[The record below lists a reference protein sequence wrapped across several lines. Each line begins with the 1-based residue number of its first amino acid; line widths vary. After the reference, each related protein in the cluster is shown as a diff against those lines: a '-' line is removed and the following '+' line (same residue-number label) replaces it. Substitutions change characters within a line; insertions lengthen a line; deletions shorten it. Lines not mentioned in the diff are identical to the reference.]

1 MKVAQFHKPGGVE
14 VIKYEDA
21 PIPKP
26 GSGEILVKNAYCGVN
41 FIDTYMARLTSID
54 LRYFRGGLYP
64 ASKSPMIFG
73 GEAAGTVEAL
83 GEGVTGFKKGDRV
96 AIKAGQV
103 DSQIL

>member
-1 MKVAQFHKPGGVE
+1 
-14 VIKYEDA
+14 
-21 PIPKP
+21 
-26 GSGEILVKNAYCGVN
+26 
-41 FIDTYMARLTSID
+41 
-54 LRYFRGGLYP
+54 
-64 ASKSPMIFG
+64 MIFG